1 MCYKYIIQQNFK
13 TMEEIKEVRL
23 KDGST
28 FCIKV
33 EKQADFHLV
42 GANEYSFNDAC
53 KSLKQIGSEIYEVFQ
68 ELKPK
73 KGSVEFGVEL
83 SITSG
88 KLTSMIVNG
97 NGKANFVIKLEWES

>member
-1 MCYKYIIQQNFK
+1 
-13 TMEEIKEVRL
+13 MENIKEIRL

-33 EKQADFHLV
+33 DCIKVENQADFQLV
-42 GANEYSFNDAC
+42 SANEYNFNDAC
-53 KSLKQIGSEIYEVFQ
+53 KSLKQIGSEIYEVLQ

-73 KGSVEFGVEL
+73 KGSVEFGIEL

-97 NGKANFVIKLEWES
+97 NGKANFVIKLEWEL